1 MQKEKNK
8 KGKYLLGPAFALLF
22 LISLFACE
30 KEDRQLTTEDISPR
44 FSAGIK
50 TKASDS
56 IWHENDSIGIMM
68 FQSGT
73 DDILNNKFN
82 CLYVTPDGDGL
93 FTTEGSDA
101 IIFPGDGS
109 AVDFLSYYPYVEEQE
124 SFIFDINVADQ
135 TNLPAIDFMTSDRFE
150 GASKN
155 SPNVLLHF
163 HHRLTKLVFNF
174 KLEDETRGASVE
186 SFFISGMLTQ
196 GIYDMLAG
204 EFEYDDR
211 SEEEL
216 EIPIDHDSKDYP
228 TATSIVLPREAGAG
242 IVFHIILDDGREY
255 EVALVDDLDFKT
267 ETMYIF
273 NIALRDKETP
283 TSISAAV
290 IEPWQN
296 VDEIELETNPL
307 IIAAEPGVTTNFKI
321 NNKITLYD
329 ENGELSTFTY
339 DGNKTWTPEKPVYWE
354 NIGDGNS
361 EKTTL
366 RASYI
371 RQEKLSESQM
381 PELFLAE
388 IEEAVRFENVHFNFL
403 PVVSKVIF
411 QLVSKSEVEDEKFT
425 QEELK
430 KAVITLPN
438 YLTGYTFENGVLI
451 PGDPLIASNRGD
463 IEVPGDQEEV
473 IAVAFILPQKMHG
486 ELAIIKMGNKEY
498 SLTVEEDDAIDFKQ
512 GEATKLIV
520 NITKTEVPSFS
531 ASYKDWDAPIEVEGL
546 TALIFSEGGTTTDF
560 VKNDKMLLYYKD
572 GGDAIE
578 PVSTFT
584 YEENNNWSSNPIVYW
599 ESLDHMDN
607 YHFYAVSTLKE
618 APENSNQMADIM
630 YAEKSNSPL
639 YAPIALAFTKQ
650 TAKVMIELESKDGS
664 YSTTE
669 LKEAQVYLPGYM
681 TGAAYNKN
689 EYVAGASPKDVQ
701 LTQEAGEVKWSGLI
715 QEQNIAST
723 ANLIKITIGSND
735 YYIKDKAFSFQKNK
749 SYTFKV
755 DVKKTGVSFTASYS
769 DWDSSGDPTEIG
781 VELEDK

>member
-8 KGKYLLGPAFALLF
+8 KGKYLLKPVFVILF
-22 LISLFACE
+22 LIGLFACE
-30 KEDRQLTTEDISPR
+30 KEDRQLSGEEVSPK

-50 TKASDS
+50 TKASDT

-73 DDILNNKFN
+73 ETILNDKFN

-93 FTTEGSDA
+93 FTTEGSHT

-155 SPNVLLHF
+155 SPNVLLRF

-174 KLEDETRGASVE
+174 KLEDKTSDASVK
-186 SFFISGMLTQ
+186 SFFISGMFTQ

-216 EIPIDHDSKDYP
+216 EIPIDHESKDYP
-228 TATSIVLPREAGAG
+228 TATGIVLPREAGAG
-242 IVFHIILDDGREY
+242 IVFRIILDDGREY
-255 EVALVDDLDFKT
+255 EVALVDDLDLET

-273 NIALRDKETP
+273 NITLRDKETP
-283 TSISAAV
+283 PSISAAI
-290 IEPWQN
+290 IEEWK
-296 VDEIELETNPL
+296 DTDGIKLETNPL
-307 IIAAEPGVTTNFKI
+307 IVAAEPGVTTNFIK
-321 NNKITLYD
+321 NDKITLYD

-339 DGNKTWTPEKPVYWE
+339 DGTKTWTPEAPVYWE

-371 RQEKLSESQM
+371 RQEKLSENQM

-388 IEEAVRFENVHFNFL
+388 IEEAVRYENVHFNFS

-411 QLVSKSEVEDEKFT
+411 QLVSKSDVEDEKFT

-430 KAVITLPN
+430 KAVITLPK
-438 YLTGYTFENGVLI
+438 YLTEYTFANGVLT
-451 PGDPLIASNRGD
+451 PGDPSVSGNRGD

-486 ELAIIKMGNKEY
+486 KLAIIKMGNKEY
-498 SLTVEEDDAIDFKQ
+498 SLTVDEDDAIDFKK

-531 ASYKDWDAPIEVEGL
+531 ASYKEWNDPIEIEGL
-546 TALIFSEGGTTTDF
+546 TALIFTEGGTTTNF
-560 VKNDKMLLYYKD
+560 VKDDKMDLYYLDNTTTVK
-572 GGDAIE
+572 
-578 PVSTFT
+578 PVATFT
-584 YEENNNWSSNPIVYW
+584 YEGSNNWSSNPIVYW
-599 ESLDHMDN
+599 ETLDHMEKYD
-607 YHFYAVSTLKE
+607 FYAVSTLKE
-618 APENSNQMADIM
+618 APAGSNQMNDIM
-630 YAEKSNSPL
+630 YAEVKESPL
-639 YAPIALAFTKQ
+639 YAPITLAFTKQ
-650 TAKVMIELESKDGS
+650 TTKVIVELESKDGS
-664 YSTTE
+664 FSTDE
-669 LKEAQVYLPGYM
+669 LKTAQVYLPGYK
-681 TGAAYNKN
+681 TGAYFNKN
-689 EYVAGASPKDVQ
+689 QYVAGTTPKDVQ
-701 LTQEAGEVKWSGLI
+701 LSQTTGEAKWNGLI
-715 QEQNIAST
+715 QEQTIAST
-723 ANLIKITIGSND
+723 ADLIKISIGNND
-735 YYIKDKAFSFQKNK
+735 YYIKNTEVPYEKNK
-749 SYTFKV
+749 AYTFKV
-755 DVKKTGVSFTASYS
+755 DIKKTGTSFTASYS
-769 DWDSSGDPTEIG
+769 GWTDAGDNPIEIPTE
-781 VELEDK
+781 LE